1 MAMSISPVYEIRVKG
16 HLDNT
21 LAARFEGLKISNL
34 ESGDA
39 VLSGHLPDQAAL
51 QGILN
56 RISSLGLTLISVNKL
71 SEAETANR
79 RIKMISSPIDE
90 MEQHSILQSTLL
102 HLLPGAIAT
111 GVFLLTVPLVSA
123 LGYPSI
129 TALYLPMILTVI
141 LVELGYLLVQGRKR
155 NDRLS
160 LEGTVN
166 YREPVPGW
174 YYLVFPILIVIW
186 GVIVTALVS
195 PIDNLVLTR
204 AFAWLPDWYALRDLL
219 ELSGMYSRQSLLVT
233 AFFAILLNGIVGP
246 IVEEL
251 YFRGHLLPRM
261 SRLGRWAPLVNVV
274 LFSLYH
280 FWSPWMFLSRVVL
293 LIPMVY
299 LVWWKRNI
307 YIGIIAHC
315 LLNLIGTVVLFAQ
328 LLAQ

>member
-1 MAMSISPVYEIRVKG
+1 MDMPNFYQIRVKG

-21 LAARFEGLKISNL
+21 LAARFEDLKISNI
-34 ESGDA
+34 EGGDA
-39 VLSGHLPDQAAL
+39 VLSGHIQDQAAL
-51 QGILN
+51 QGILG

-71 SEAETANR
+71 PEAKAANR
-79 RIKMISSPIDE
+79 RTEMTSNTIDE
-90 MEQHSILQSTLL
+90 IEQHSLPRSILL

-111 GVFLLTVPLVSA
+111 GVFLLTVPLVNA

-141 LVELGYLLVQGRKR
+141 LLELGYLLVQGRKR
-155 NDRLS
+155 NGRLS
-160 LEGTVN
+160 LEGIVN
-166 YREPVPGW
+166 YREPIPGW
-174 YYLVFPILIVIW
+174 YYLVFPILIVVW
-186 GVIVTALVS
+186 GVIVTALIS
-195 PIDNLVLTR
+195 PIDNLILTG
-204 AFAWLPDWYALRDLL
+204 AFAWLPDWYALRDILDIPQI
-219 ELSGMYSRQSLLVT
+219 YSRQSLLIT

-246 IVEEL
+246 VVEEL

-280 FWSPWMFLSRVVL
+280 FWSPWMFLSRAVL